1 MPPTAQRSARCCMNS
16 GNTPGM
22 KGKSWHASQCFI
34 SGAGSAVTDT
44 CEGLD
49 APKLPWINVTTCP
62 FCIARLSTWLTA
74 LPSRNTSTSKL
85 TGTSGSTGPT
95 KVIASERTGRSAGTF
110 ARMASYCKAA
120 TRPPKLARPCA
131 HPAGIDSSSGC
142 RRTASSRSQKRM
154 KTSEMGKNRVGS

>member
-1 MPPTAQRSARCCMNS
+1 MYGS
-16 GNTPGM
+16 
-22 KGKSWHASQCFI
+22 SWQSSQCFI
-34 SGAGSAVTDT
+34 SGAGSAVTATSDGR
-44 CEGLD
+44 E

-62 FCIARLSTWLTA
+62 FCIARPNTWLTA

-120 TRPPKLARPCA
+120 TRPPKLARP
-131 HPAGIDSSSGC
+131 
-142 RRTASSRSQKRM
+142 
-154 KTSEMGKNRVGS
+154 